1 MTTNY
6 ERIKSMSLEEMAEL
20 MSNITDCYLCPAM
33 KICHDDTTYQ
43 ECPAEFKQ
51 WLETETENEKAKSR
65 I

>member
-6 ERIKSMSLEEMAEL
+6 ERIKS
-20 MSNITDCYLCPAM
+20 
-33 KICHDDTTYQ
+33 YQ
-43 ECPAEFKQ
+43 ECPTKFKQ